1 MVDEIPRSRQA
12 RLAAETA
19 LVRVVHHYGD
29 RPEFVVWGGLV
40 PELLC
45 SGSAFQHAGTTDVDV
60 QVNLEIAYGSANA
73 SPPGERSAQR

>member
-1 MVDEIPRSRQA
+1 M
-12 RLAAETA
+12 
-19 LVRVVHHYGD
+19 
-29 RPEFVVWGGLV
+29 GGLV